1 MNSISQIRQNT
12 LSHFKER
19 IYIICALLLISCLIL
34 IDILHEVYS
43 GVKFEDLAETAFIE
57 GSILAT
63 TFITVAYILRLFNKE
78 KVLKESIQ
86 KDLISTQ
93 NEAEKWKN
101 KSDYLVKS
109 YREFIDKE
117 FTKWKLSKS
126 EQEVAALLLQ
136 GMSSKDIAT
145 RRSTSDRTIRNQCQV
160 IYQKSN
166 LKGKNELMA
175 YFLKQVLS

>member
-1 MNSISQIRQNT
+1 LTYPYLLISLPYTLLKIIIFALQYMNSISQIRQNT

-78 KVLKESIQ
+78 KLLK
-86 KDLISTQ
+86 
-93 NEAEKWKN
+93 
-101 KSDYLVKS
+101 
-109 YREFIDKE
+109 
-117 FTKWKLSKS
+117 
-126 EQEVAALLLQ
+126 
-136 GMSSKDIAT
+136 
-145 RRSTSDRTIRNQCQV
+145 
-160 IYQKSN
+160 
-166 LKGKNELMA
+166 
-175 YFLKQVLS
+175 